1 VSVAADPL
9 FVFDHSYVRD
19 LEGLYEPWQ
28 AAEVPAPE

>member
-1 VSVAADPL
+1 MTVTADEM

-28 AAEVPAPE
+28 AAEGY